1 MAWPEAERSVTITQ
15 LWQRFTTQV
24 GLPILARQQ
33 SLLEMLRLGEYEG
46 LLAIGLLLEEQSP
59 RDQRDSY
66 VQLHF
71 KDMLPQNVPVIGE
84 RWIVMRPE
92 LYRDVAEQPE
102 RVTAEEIIA
111 AVEELGNG
119 ENPVAGPALYKYVKS
134 MHKHGIDEGSYR
146 EAVEIS
152 VKENKLGYKEGGQT
166 ATKLTVDDPETLTGE
181 FFKATTIKTSKKDG
195 RVIVIRGS
203 IDPARDVA
211 ALYKKV
217 LQPLSSQGPSSL
229 TMKLTISAEF
239 DEDPGSGLDAILD
252 EAFDNDTFPTLI
264 REDTKKD

>member
-1 MAWPEAERSVTITQ
+1 
-15 LWQRFTTQV
+15 
-24 GLPILARQQ
+24 
-33 SLLEMLRLGEYEG
+33 
-46 LLAIGLLLEEQSP
+46 
-59 RDQRDSY
+59 
-66 VQLHF
+66 
-71 KDMLPQNVPVIGE
+71 
-84 RWIVMRPE
+84 
-92 LYRDVAEQPE
+92 
-102 RVTAEEIIA
+102 
-111 AVEELGNG
+111 
-119 ENPVAGPALYKYVKS
+119 